1 MCVTICDRLAV
12 ERDVTVRITT
22 HFSNYKQIHFR
33 SLICVTCEREIFN
46 VSMAILD
53 GSTYI
58 LKTMQGRKLPE
69 KFTNVYFHIHV
80 TQKNKDQRPTSYK
93 LFMNEMEHEPP
104 NTGRPEIKCA
114 NRIKKTFFQV

>member
-12 ERDVTVRITT
+12 ERDGTVRITA

-33 SLICVTCEREIFN
+33 SFVCVTCGHEREIFN

-58 LKTMQGRKLPE
+58 LKAIQGRKLPE
-69 KFTNVYFHIHV
+69 KFTNVYFYIHA
-80 TQKNKDQRPTSYK
+80 TKNLRSKS
-93 LFMNEMEHEPP
+93 
-104 NTGRPEIKCA
+104 NTLQIVI
-114 NRIKKTFFQV
+114 NLV